1 MGLLGFHNLTKR
13 QAKFVSLAENLA
25 QNMKT
30 RAAAADR
37 AGTLPLESFE
47 ELKNSAY
54 PALTV
59 PEKFGGAGANLLE
72 FVMAQIILSKGD
84 ASVALTAA
92 MNAHVIGAA
101 VWSEELSKRIFGA
114 VVSRGALVNA
124 VASEPELGSPSRG
137 GSFRT
142 VAHKVEGGWALTGRK
157 TWVTGGECL
166 DYLVVHASLE
176 GKNLLEKTGK
186 MIVPIGAAGLRLE
199 RTWLDA
205 LSLRSSGADD
215 AVFEEVFVPD
225 QDFIAATPNH
235 PASSAWF
242 WSAMAATYLG
252 VGCAALDEVVHYA
265 QTRVPTALGKPI
277 ATLPNIQQKIGEI
290 ELTLKAAQSVL
301 LEACGR
307 FVELESAEALL
318 PLLAGAKSLC
328 TNAAVSA
335 TDLALRVA
343 GGNALT
349 RSTSLERHFRDAR
362 AGLVHPPSD
371 EVALEMIGRARL
383 EKHKSI
389 EKV

>member
-1 MGLLGFHNLTKR
+1 MGLLEFHNLTER
-13 QAKFVSLAENLA
+13 QAKFVNLAENLA
-25 QNMKT
+25 QGMNT
-30 RAAAADR
+30 RANAFDCT
-37 AGTLPLESFE
+37 GDLPLESFN
-47 ELKNSAY
+47 ELKKTIY

-59 PEKFGGAGANLLE
+59 PTAFGGSGANLLE
-72 FVMAQIILSKGD
+72 FVLAQIHFSKGD
-84 ASVALTAA
+84 ASLALTAA

-101 VWSEELSKRIFGA
+101 VETNAWSFELCKRVFDA
-114 VVSRGALVNA
+114 VASRGALVNA

-166 DYLVVHASLE
+166 DFLVVHASLA
-176 GKNLLEKTGK
+176 GQNLAEKTGK
-186 MIVPIGAAGLRLE
+186 MIVPITAAGLKLE

-225 QDFIAATPNH
+225 QDFIAPGANH

-252 VGCAALDEVVHYA
+252 VGIAALEEVVRYA
-265 QTRVPTALGKPI
+265 KTRVPTALGQPI
-277 ATLPNIQQKIGEI
+277 ASLPAIQQKIGEI
-290 ELTLKAAQSVL
+290 ELTLKAAQNVL

-307 FVELESAEALL
+307 WVETEATDALL
-318 PLLAGAKSLC
+318 PLLAGAKLLC
-328 TNAAVSA
+328 TNAAVTA
-335 TDLALRVA
+335 TDLSLRVA

-349 RSTSLERHFRDAR
+349 RSLSLERHFRDAR

-383 EKHKSI
+383 EI
-389 EKV
+389 